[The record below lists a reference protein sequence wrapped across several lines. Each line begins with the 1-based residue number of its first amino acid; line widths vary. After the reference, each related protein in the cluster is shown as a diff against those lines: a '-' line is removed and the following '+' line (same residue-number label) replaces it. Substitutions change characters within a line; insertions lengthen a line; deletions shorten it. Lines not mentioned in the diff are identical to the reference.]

1 MKSLLLC
8 LGLALTTVM
17 VIIPPPLSFVSN
29 FRWLCRATVNS
40 LRTDSATCRC
50 AFTVNT
56 DTASE
61 TSLTQWAVA
70 HMVSEGRALHLI
82 MIPQLAEG
90 KVPLTSSSTT
100 EPSTP
105 SHGNPSSSVQSLVS
119 STTTTLS
126 ASASTPWLTPWTSMT
141 TSLLMPTFWSLKA
154 TSTIF
159 LFMSPLASQATS
171 PPSLSKYYLVL
182 DNKRDSNYRLCNANR
197 LMDMAGQFANLDPS
211 YISETLTRQ
220 IMVSLG

>member
-1 MKSLLLC
+1 M
-8 LGLALTTVM
+8 
-17 VIIPPPLSFVSN
+17 
-29 FRWLCRATVNS
+29 NS
-40 LRTDSATCRC
+40 LRTDSGTCRC
-50 AFTVNT
+50 AFTVNM

-70 HMVSEGRALHLI
+70 HTVSEGRALHLI

-90 KVPLTSSSTT
+90 RVPLTLSSMTESSTQ
-100 EPSTP
+100 
-105 SHGNPSSSVQSLVS
+105 SHGNLSSSVESLVS
-119 STTTTLS
+119 STTTILS
-126 ASASTPWLTPWTSMT
+126 ASASTPWSTPSTSMT
-141 TSLLMPTFWSLKA
+141 TSLLMSTLWSLTA

-182 DNKRDSNYRLCNANR
+182 DNKRDTNYRLCNANR

-220 IMVSLG
+220 VMVSIG